1 MYSQQQKHLSLLF
14 TTCTKV
20 LTMWQCWHNCTTVLL
35 SSSPALCFQMT
46 DSSEYDSMTAQHTH
60 PPPASLVT
68 SHYTTPV
75 SHHPDCA
82 ALVSVWLTVQLL
94 ILQNYQQY
102 VWQAS
107 SYKQQQL
114 HELWLMIVTMKLHQ
128 LMRGSCTCWLLL
140 VYAYRLHNMQQWMMQ
155 LDGMESRKYL
165 ALCLNILCT
174 MDYVLKF

>member
-1 MYSQQQKHLSLLF
+1 MYSLF
-14 TTCTKV
+14 TAAEASISPVHYRHKGV
-20 LTMWQCWHNCTTVLL
+20 NYVTVLAQLHHCVVIFL
-35 SSSPALCFQMT
+35 SSPVFSDDRQQWVWQY
-46 DSSEYDSMTAQHTH
+46 DSSAHT
-60 PPPASLVT
+60 STSCLT

-94 ILQNYQQY
+94 ILQNYQQC

-128 LMRGSCTCWLLL
+128 LMWGSCTCWLLL

-174 MDYVLKF
+174 TDYVFKF